1 VAGDLDRI
9 VNYCAALAANNNRAW
24 FHEHHGEYD
33 AARADF
39 AELLE
44 HLRFAVCRAAP
55 ALEADVMYARVKDWT
70 YRIPRDA
77 RIPRDLPP
85 YNPSFRAYI
94 SADRRSWLP
103 IGYFVH
109 VGADECFYGTGVW
122 TPETEKTN
130 RIRDYISAHAGQLEE
145 LLARAGVRLQG
156 EKVKT
161 MPRGYGRDC
170 PGAEWVRHKNWVF
183 FEHLPDKAMR
193 SFGAFS
199 DAVEEMTRRFEPVRQ
214 FLLTAATGEQTR
226 AEELQTYFSDR
237 WGSEI

>member
-1 VAGDLDRI
+1 MPGDFDRI
-9 VNYCAALAANNNRAW
+9 LSYCAGLEANNNRPW

-44 HLRFAVCRAAP
+44 RLRFSVCRAAP
-55 ALEADVMYARVKDWT
+55 DLEADVMYARVKDWT

-103 IGYFVH
+103 IGYFLH
-109 VGADECFYGTGVW
+109 IDAHECYYGTGVW

-130 RIRDYISAHAGQLEE
+130 RIRDYISAHAEE
-145 LLARAGVRLQG
+145 LGELLDRAGVVLQG

-161 MPRGYGRDC
+161 MPRGYDRDC
-170 PGAEWVRHKNWVF
+170 PGAEWVRHRNWVF
-183 FEHLPDKAMR
+183 FEHLPKKAMR
-193 SFGAFS
+193 GFGPFCC
-199 DAVEEMTRRFEPVRQ
+199 AVEEMTARFEPVRR
-214 FLLTAATGEQTR
+214 FLLTAAAGER
-226 AEELQTYFSDR
+226 SRSEELQVYFSDR
-237 WGSEI
+237 WGSES

>member
-1 VAGDLDRI
+1 MANELDRI
-9 VNYCAALAANNNRAW
+9 TTYCRDLAANNNRTW
-24 FHEHHGEYD
+24 FHEHHDEYD

-103 IGYFVH
+103 IGYFIH
-109 VGADECFYGTGVW
+109 LDAQECFYGTGVW

-130 RIRDYISAHAGQLEE
+130 RIRDYIMGHASQLEE
-145 LLARAGVRLQG
+145 LLAQAGVFLQG
-156 EKVKT
+156 EKLKT
-161 MPRGYGRDC
+161 MPRGYDRDC
-170 PGAEWVRHKNWVF
+170 PGAEWIRHKNWMF
-183 FEHLPDKAMR
+183 FEYLPRRALR
-193 SFGAFS
+193 SFSTAAK
-199 DAVEEMTRRFEPVRQ
+199 AVEEMTARFEPVRQ

-226 AEELQTYFSDR
+226 SEQLQTYFSDR
-237 WGSEI
+237 WGSEP